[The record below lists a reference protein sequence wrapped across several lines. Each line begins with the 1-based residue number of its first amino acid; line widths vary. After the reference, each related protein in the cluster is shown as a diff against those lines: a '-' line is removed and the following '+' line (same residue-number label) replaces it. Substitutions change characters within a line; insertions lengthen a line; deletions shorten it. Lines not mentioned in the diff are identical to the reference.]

1 MENRIVKKVDVH
13 VSEFKN
19 QIKEWFNTNESDICG
34 TCTRSDFLK
43 FIFDYDSVL
52 LSKEDFQK
60 RKRVKNTVPIQLRCC
75 ARRANGEQCTRRKK
89 DEHECCGTH
98 IKGIPH
104 GQITNNEIDSVEN
117 NKKKISV
124 WAEEIMGITY
134 YIDSNHNVYSP
145 GDILSNIENPSIVA
159 KWEKH
164 GDKYTIP
171 SLFKN

>member
-1 MENRIVKKVDVH
+1 MEKRLNCKIGMYVKTLKDDFKQKIQTMDL
-13 VSEFKN
+13 SESN
-19 QIKEWFNTNESDICG
+19 
-34 TCTRSDFLK
+34 
-43 FIFDYDSVL
+43 IFEILNFVYEYEHL
-52 LSKEDFQK
+52 AITKEDFQK
-60 RKRVKNTVPIQLRCC
+60 RKRVKNIVPFCYRCK
-75 ARRANGEQCTRRKK
+75 AKRANGEQCSRRKR
-89 DEHECCGTH
+89 EESEFCGTH